1 MSAGRYTVA
10 VRALCEF
17 AAKAGDLDLRFT
29 PSPTA
34 EEGQAGHALVRQRR
48 GAGWQAELPLQADH
62 HELTVRGRA
71 DGFDAARG
79 RLEEVKTFRGD
90 LARQPERHRALH
102 WAQAQ
107 VYGALLCRER
117 GLASVELALVYLD
130 LGSGRETV
138 IAERHDAASLQA
150 RFEALCDRF
159 LAWARQELA
168 HRQARDEA
176 LAALAFPHPGGFRRG
191 QRELAESV
199 FRAARGGRTLLA
211 QAPTGIGKTVGTL
224 FPLLKAMPHQSLDR
238 VAVLTARTPGRALAL
253 QAVAT
258 LHATRPGLPLRTL
271 ELVGRDTGCERP
283 DAACH
288 GESCPLARGFY
299 DRLPAAR
306 QAAVALPMWD
316 RPSLRAL
323 ALAHEVCP
331 YHLSHELAR
340 WADVVVGD
348 YHHWFDGH
356 ALLHALAQ
364 QQGWRIGLLVDEAHN
379 LVERARGMYSAMLDP
394 ATLGAARR
402 QATGP
407 VRRSLSRLAA
417 TLKAVQRAADAAPG
431 GGWAEADGS
440 GGCYRLLPPPDGALL
455 QALQAAAGAVSE
467 HLATPPAERS
477 GTAEA
482 RPGPGEPAV
491 TEADLQALLFD
502 LLAFARRLEDFGDHA
517 LFDETAQ
524 RQGSRLT
531 VRNVVPAPFVA
542 PRLAAAHSATLF
554 SATLAPTD
562 YHRRLLGL
570 PADTVEVDIASPFDA
585 AQLAVHVAPLSTR
598 WQHRSASI
606 GPIVSRI
613 AAQYDRQPGH
623 YLAFFSSFDYLQRV
637 ADALAEARPDVP
649 QWCQSRG
656 MPEDARERFLA
667 RFVPG
672 GRGIGFAVL
681 GGAFG
686 EGIDLPGDRLVGAF
700 VATLGLPQVN
710 PVNEQIRLRLQA
722 WCGDG
727 FRYAYLYPGVQKVVQ
742 AAGRVIRTPQDRG
755 VVHLLDERFARG
767 EVRALL
773 PRWWPAPAVADGAL
787 RSP

>member
-1 MSAGRYTVA
+1 MSGGRYTVA
-10 VRALCEF
+10 VRTLCEF

-48 GAGWQAELPLQADH
+48 GDAWQAELTLQGDH

-71 DGFDAARG
+71 DGFDVARG

-90 LARQPERHRALH
+90 LARQPERHRTLH

-107 VYGALLCRER
+107 VYGALLCRQL
-117 GLASVELALVYLD
+117 GLPSIELALVYLD

-138 IAERHDAASLQA
+138 IVEHHDAAGLQA

-159 LAWARQELA
+159 LVWARQELA
-168 HRQARDEA
+168 HRKARDEA
-176 LAALAFPHPGGFRRG
+176 LTSLAFPHADGFRRG
-191 QRELAESV
+191 QRELAEAV
-199 FRAARGGRTLLA
+199 YRAVRDGRRLLA

-224 FPLLKAMPHQSLDR
+224 FPLLKAMPHQALDR
-238 VAVLTARTPGRALAL
+238 IAVLTARTPGRALAL

-258 LHATRPGLPLRTL
+258 LHAARPGLPLRTL

-299 DRLPAAR
+299 DRLPATR
-306 QAAVALPMWD
+306 QAALALPVWD
-316 RPSLRAL
+316 RANLRSL

-379 LVERARGMYSAMLDP
+379 LVERARGMYSATLDD
-394 ATLGAARR
+394 ASVRAARR
-402 QATGP
+402 HVTGP
-407 VRRSLSRLAA
+407 LKRSLSRVVAA
-417 TLKAVQRAADAAPG
+417 LKEVQRTADAQPG
-431 GGWAEADGS
+431 GEGAALDGS
-440 GGCYRLLPPPDGALL
+440 GGRYRRLPTPDGALL
-455 QALQAAAGAVSE
+455 SALQAAAGALGE
-467 HLATPPAERS
+467 HLATPPSERR
-477 GTAEA
+477 GTAGA
-482 RPGPGEPAV
+482 SPSPHEPAA
-491 TEADLQALLFD
+491 TDAALQTLLFD

-524 RQGSRLT
+524 RQGSRFT

-570 PADTVEVDIASPFDA
+570 PPDTVEVDIASPFDPR
-585 AQLAVHVAPLSTR
+585 QLAVHVAPLSTR
-598 WQHRSASI
+598 WQHRSSSVAPIASC
-606 GPIVSRI
+606 I
-613 AAQYDRQPGH
+613 AAQYDQRPGH
-623 YLAFFSSFDYLQRV
+623 YLAFFSSFDYLQQV
-637 ADALAEARPDVP
+637 ANALGEARPDVP
-649 QWCQSRG
+649 QWRQSRG
-656 MPEDARERFLA
+656 MPEAAREAFRA

-672 GRGIGFAVL
+672 GLGIGFAVL

-710 PVNEQIRLRLQA
+710 PVNEQIRQRLQA

-742 AAGRVIRTPQDRG
+742 AAGRVIRTPQDQG
-755 VVHLLDERFARG
+755 VVHLLDERFGRG

-773 PRWWPAPAVADGAL
+773 PRWWPAPS
-787 RSP
+787 R